1 MQIEFFLSMLVFVLI
16 IVFVIPE
23 FLKFKEYE
31 RINKCKGPIK
41 SEYYP

>member
-1 MQIEFFLSMLVFVLI
+1 MLVFVLI

-23 FLKFKEYE
+23 FLKFKKYKK
-31 RINKCKGPIK
+31 INECKGPIK